1 MRFLFYA
8 VASMSYLEYFLYLR
22 VQVVWKG
29 RDLPS
34 VCVSTSDHQTLAEM
48 QTP

>member
-22 VQVVWKG
+22 VQVVWEG
-29 RDLPS
+29 RNLPS
-34 VCVSTSDHQTLAEM
+34 VCAFTSYVRTLAE
-48 QTP
+48 T